1 MATLP
6 KNAHVSTHPCLKAKL
21 SLLRSA
27 GTSSRDVQTLVHEI
41 ALMVGY
47 EALASGLK
55 TQDGDVVCLHL
66 QRPSTRLHVHVS
78 ALAAEQAPRTCH
90 ATRYTPLS
98 YDAQHRYNSCYVHL
112 IDKLTRRYRTSPH
125 SATTTPPAPPPR
137 PPPPSPSSPSS
148 AQASPWSRR

>member
-21 SLLRSA
+21 SLLRSV

-55 TQDGDVVCLHL
+55 AKDNGTVCSYSNYLSL
-66 QRPSTRLHVHVS
+66 WLPTIVS
-78 ALAAEQAPRTCH
+78 ALVA
-90 ATRYTPLS
+90 
-98 YDAQHRYNSCYVHL
+98 D
-112 IDKLTRRYRTSPH
+112 
-125 SATTTPPAPPPR
+125 
-137 PPPPSPSSPSS
+137 
-148 AQASPWSRR
+148 